1 MESQRSLPDLVFGL
15 TNDLAELVRKEVEL
29 LRAEA
34 REKLALAGRAGAG
47 IGIGAALLIGAF
59 LLLLQASVLALSKV
73 VDPLWATV
81 LVGAVAGLAGL
92 LLVRLSAA
100 KLSPAELAPNRAT
113 RQIKKD
119 FDLMKGK
126 PS

>member
-1 MESQRSLPDLVFGL
+1 MDSQRSLPDLVFGL

-34 REKLALAGRAGAG
+34 REKLALAGRAGTG

-100 KLSPAELAPNRAT
+100 KLSPTELVPDRAT
-113 RQIKKD
+113 RQIEKD